1 MPGWLER
8 ATPVAGRGGGP
19 PTSAADAG
27 TGWRK
32 LESSVGTGSGR
43 GRLLQPDLVTA
54 GTCGCGT
61 GAADGGQARC
71 DEVADWQAERSTRG
85 ARARE
90 GRQSGPH
97 ACGGREPGT
106 TGGSEKRGIAV
117 ALRKAKA
124 ELGKLDRLAQAKR
137 ISRSSLEQR
146 IKKTL
151 GREHLSR
158 FVVTEIGGDDK
169 KPTLNWYVDAA
180 LRRELEKTRLG
191 RW

>member
-43 GRLLQPDLVTA
+43 GWLLQPELITA

-61 GAADGGQARC
+61 GAADGGPARC

-97 ACGGREPGT
+97 AGGGREPGT
-106 TGGSEKRGIAV
+106 TGGPETRHGGGVAQSQGGVRQAGSTGRSEESRV
-117 ALRKAKA
+117 
-124 ELGKLDRLAQAKR
+124 GKGCR
-137 ISRSSLEQR
+137 SRWS
-146 IKKTL
+146 
-151 GREHLSR
+151 
-158 FVVTEIGGDDK
+158 
-169 KPTLNWYVDAA
+169 PYP
-180 LRRELEKTRLG
+180 
-191 RW
+191 